1 MPRQV
6 LKYGELDHSKR
17 ISPCMYFIDW
27 LHSQINLTNLFKSI
41 LGRTKLEVK
50 CIGGI
55 ASNQQPH
62 TQPKPQP
69 PREQPVGVKKP
80 LHFLNKKSTEE
91 ITVHWTRAG
100 HRKFPPIKLL
110 PPW

>member
-1 MPRQV
+1 
-6 LKYGELDHSKR
+6 
-17 ISPCMYFIDW
+17 
-27 LHSQINLTNLFKSI
+27 

-50 CIGGI
+50 CLGGV
-55 ASNQQPH
+55 AGNQQ
-62 TQPKPQP
+62 
-69 PREQPVGVKKP
+69 PREQPVGVKNP

>member
-17 ISPCMYFIDW
+17 ISPC
-27 LHSQINLTNLFKSI
+27 
-41 LGRTKLEVK
+41 RTKLEVK
-50 CIGGI
+50 CIGGV
-55 ASNQQPH
+55 AGNQQPH
-62 TQPKPQP
+62 TQPQPQP
-69 PREQPVGVKKP
+69 PREQPVGVKNP